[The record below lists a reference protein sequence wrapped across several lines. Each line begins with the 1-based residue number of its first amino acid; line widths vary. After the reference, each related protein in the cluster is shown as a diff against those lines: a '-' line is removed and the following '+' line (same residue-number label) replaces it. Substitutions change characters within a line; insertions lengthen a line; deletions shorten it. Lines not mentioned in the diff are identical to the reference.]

1 MKDQKPDVQIPEPKV
16 DAHAKAD
23 LTHQEDLAIA
33 VMNLVSLE
41 EHLAM
46 TSAKTNKEDYVH
58 VLGAVRKLR
67 VKMLRKLVTNTEGEL
82 WCISK
87 HLLAATMRL
96 MEVATKFIER
106 DPPVAHDFEKS
117 AFDLYSLFWLLQTP
131 DKEETEQ
138 KKAQNADATVRAEP
152 Q

>member
-1 MKDQKPDVQIPEPKV
+1 MKEQKPESKT

-46 TSAKTNKEDYVH
+46 TSAKTNNQDYVH
-58 VLGAVRKLR
+58 ILGAVRKLR

-96 MEVATKFIER
+96 MEVATKYIESA
-106 DPPVAHDFEKS
+106 PEAAHDFEKS
-117 AFDLYSLFWLLQTP
+117 AFDLYGLFWLLQTP
-131 DKEETEQ
+131 DKQPKEP
-138 KKAQNADATVRAEP
+138 KKVPEDSAPKEAAK
-152 Q
+152 

>member
-1 MKDQKPDVQIPEPKV
+1 VKEQKPEQKNE
-16 DAHAKAD
+16 ARAKAD
-23 LTHQEDLAIA
+23 LTHQEDLAIG
-33 VMNLVSLE
+33 VMNMISLE

-58 VLGAVRKLR
+58 ILGAVRKLR

-87 HLLAATMRL
+87 HLLAATMRM
-96 MEVATKFIER
+96 MEVATKYIES
-106 DPPVAHDFEKS
+106 DPAAAHDFEKS

-131 DKEETEQ
+131 DKQKKEP
-138 KKAQNADATVRAEP
+138 KKAQAADVVAKEEP
-152 Q
+152 K

>member
-1 MKDQKPDVQIPEPKV
+1 MKDKKPDAQIPEPKT

-46 TSAKTNKEDYVH
+46 TSAKTNKQDYVH
-58 VLGAVRKLR
+58 ILGAVRKLR

-96 MEVATKFIER
+96 MEVATKYIESA
-106 DPPVAHDFEKS
+106 PEAAHDFEKS

-131 DKEETEQ
+131 DKQ
-138 KKAQNADATVRAEP
+138 KKEPKKTQDAGMAAKEAP
-152 Q
+152 K